1 MQKWPTQC
9 PAYWWKFK
17 KYKMLFSD
25 CSGSHLL
32 KGHKLPQ
39 NKQLIQC
46 SLSSVSTTHHEMPQ
60 STHMIKIC
68 PIQSKETMFLSRFFS
83 FNKLAC
89 PYLAEPGG
97 ARGKLPNFHMIIIIG
112 VLLFFWIQVLVPLWT
127 GWEQDM
133 ALALVWGVLV
143 THSSSIATGL
153 LKELW
158 VFIHHTGF
166 SP

>member
-1 MQKWPTQC
+1 MSNPRDVNFTDVLTHFDFRPLFQMSESIFIPIPSCHLWKVLSEWDCSKQVSFGYSLCQHQVIGKNTKLYQMQKRPTQC

-68 PIQSKETMFLSRFFS
+68 PIWSKETVFLSRFFLS
-83 FNKLAC
+83 
-89 PYLAEPGG
+89 
-97 ARGKLPNFHMIIIIG
+97 
-112 VLLFFWIQVLVPLWT
+112 T
-127 GWEQDM
+127 
-133 ALALVWGVLV
+133 
-143 THSSSIATGL
+143 S
-153 LKELW
+153 
-158 VFIHHTGF
+158 
-166 SP
+166 